1 MPQVLYSGKMLES
14 PNYLASVEKGEL
26 VPSTTLNKF
35 ATEEEEWTL
44 AETMLITAKSFAL
57 TAFDNNNPA
66 LWRIGPSSKEEGI
79 YMGVTDGPTPIRF
92 NISTLDTLGMEY
104 PPFPPFNPFPLTGCA
119 HWMREPGTDNSIN
132 FRHVKGLTGPIY
144 TQVHRYAPDADYQ
157 SPQLVAAFVP
167 RKKSSIHSFSIT
179 EKFAI
184 FFYYPVD
191 IDTEK
196 IFGNKFHVFELLRWL
211 DNEMTE
217 VFVVNLKTGEV

>member
-1 MPQVLYSGKMLES
+1 MLES
-14 PNYLASVEKGEL
+14 PNYLASVENGEL

-157 SPQLVAAFVP
+157 SPQLVTTFVC
-167 RKKSSIHSFSIT
+167 IVLFASFQDS
-179 EKFAI
+179 
-184 FFYYPVD
+184 
-191 IDTEK
+191 
-196 IFGNKFHVFELLRWL
+196 
-211 DNEMTE
+211 MC
-217 VFVVNLKTGEV
+217 

>member
-1 MPQVLYSGKMLES
+1 MLES
-14 PNYLASVEKGEL
+14 PNFLASVEKGEL

-144 TQVHRYAPDADYQ
+144 TQVHRYAPDAT
-157 SPQLVAAFVP
+157 FH
-167 RKKSSIHSFSIT
+167 SSSNLDRIFYPKRFRIGNSIRQGFFQKT
-179 EKFAI
+179 PSDRIFYPKF
-184 FFYYPVD
+184 YP
-191 IDTEK
+191 
-196 IFGNKFHVFELLRWL
+196 
-211 DNEMTE
+211 
-217 VFVVNLKTGEV
+217 TGFLANYVG